1 MQPVLHQQQGGGCSL
16 GQAGSRGY
24 GHSLEGLVCVCV
36 GGGMLFRWVRGF
48 ATWVMPPLLLPSQG
62 LQKD

>member
-1 MQPVLHQQQGGGCSL
+1 MAMQPVLHQQRGGSCRL
-16 GQAGSRGY
+16 GQAGSQGY
-24 GHSLEGLVCVCV
+24 GQSLEGLVW
-36 GGGMLFRWVRGF
+36 GGMLFKGVRGF